1 MKKHTYV
8 RVDHASNAAYIYLT
22 GPIDAGGVAY
32 SIEGGAPGIN
42 LDFDQEGRLPG
53 IELLSL
59 QYLHPNLI
67 EQI

>member
-32 SIEGGAPGIN
+32 SVEGGAPGIN
-42 LDFDQEGRLPG
+42 LDFDQEGTTSR
-53 IELLSL
+53 
-59 QYLHPNLI
+59 N
-67 EQI
+67 